1 MPRILFRPTRT
12 DTGISEGGTRIRWT
26 ASQATGYTEASQNPN
41 TTMIFRE
48 PLPDDCPPD
57 EAEDITSP
65 HLVYRLVR
73 NIPPINDAFRS
84 QRAENPLHSSTFPSA
99 GRAACPCS
107 PTSATQKGKPDDAA
121 SET

>member
-1 MPRILFRPTRT
+1 MQPSPTNGDAGCPDDGAAGFVTGTGCPELLFRPTRT

-26 ASQATGYTEASQNPN
+26 ASKATGYTETSQNPN

-57 EAEDITSP
+57 DAEEITSP

-73 NIPPINDAFRS
+73 NIPPINDDFRS
-84 QRAENPLHSSTFPSA
+84 QRAE
-99 GRAACPCS
+99 
-107 PTSATQKGKPDDAA
+107 
-121 SET
+121 